1 MYWEYYFT
9 IENVLVTCH
18 IFVSILSIIRERY
31 KNVAEL
37 IINILSFSKGG
48 ILDKFTKIIE
58 RYWLFLNEK
67 CIILIV
73 PYLSIQ
79 LKSFITKIQ
88 LIDYSY
94 ATDKLH
100 LSFLIVVQ
108 VQLTSC
114 STAFH

>member
-48 ILDKFTKIIE
+48 ILDKFTKDN
-58 RYWLFLNEK
+58 RTLL
-67 CIILIV
+67 
-73 PYLSIQ
+73 
-79 LKSFITKIQ
+79 
-88 LIDYSY
+88 
-94 ATDKLH
+94 
-100 LSFLIVVQ
+100 
-108 VQLTSC
+108 
-114 STAFH
+114 AFSE

>member
-48 ILDKFTKIIE
+48 ILVKFTKNN
-58 RYWLFLNEK
+58 RTLL
-67 CIILIV
+67 
-73 PYLSIQ
+73 
-79 LKSFITKIQ
+79 
-88 LIDYSY
+88 
-94 ATDKLH
+94 
-100 LSFLIVVQ
+100 
-108 VQLTSC
+108 
-114 STAFH
+114 AFSE

>member
-58 RYWLFLNEK
+58 RYWLFLRK
-67 CIILIV
+67 V
-73 PYLSIQ
+73 H
-79 LKSFITKIQ
+79 
-88 LIDYSY
+88 YSY
-94 ATDKLH
+94 
-100 LSFLIVVQ
+100 
-108 VQLTSC
+108 
-114 STAFH
+114 STLFINPIKEFYY

>member
-48 ILDKFTKIIE
+48 ILDKF
-58 RYWLFLNEK
+58 N
-67 CIILIV
+67 V
-73 PYLSIQ
+73 SSI
-79 LKSFITKIQ
+79 
-88 LIDYSY
+88 
-94 ATDKLH
+94 
-100 LSFLIVVQ
+100 
-108 VQLTSC
+108 
-114 STAFH
+114 

>member
-48 ILDKFTKIIE
+48 I
-58 RYWLFLNEK
+58 
-67 CIILIV
+67 
-73 PYLSIQ
+73 S
-79 LKSFITKIQ
+79 
-88 LIDYSY
+88 
-94 ATDKLH
+94 DKLTKNNRT
-100 LSFLIVVQ
+100 LL
-108 VQLTSC
+108 
-114 STAFH
+114 AFSE